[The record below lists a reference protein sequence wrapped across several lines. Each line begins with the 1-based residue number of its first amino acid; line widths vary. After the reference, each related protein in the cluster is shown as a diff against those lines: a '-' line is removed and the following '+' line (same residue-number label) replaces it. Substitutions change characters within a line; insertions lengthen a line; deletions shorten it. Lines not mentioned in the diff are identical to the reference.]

1 MKENDKVFKLTEEN
15 IINNWFNQIDSG
27 FYDISFGL
35 VKDLISDIKGDLI
48 HSKDIISKDTLYYV
62 DEVCSI
68 LDFDLNKTPI
78 ETIRKKIREAHI
90 ISKNIKWEE
99 D

>member
-15 IINNWFNQIDSG
+15 IINNWFNQIESG
-27 FYDISFGL
+27 FYFGSMKNLISNI
-35 VKDLISDIKGDLI
+35 KNDLIY
-48 HSKDIISKDTLYYV
+48 SKDIISKDTLHYV
-62 DEVCSI
+62 DKVCSI

>member
-1 MKENDKVFKLTEEN
+1 MGKDEKVLKLTEEN

-27 FYDISFGL
+27 FYFGS
-35 VKDLISDIKGDLI
+35 VKDLISDIKDDLI
-48 HSKDIISKDTLYYV
+48 HSKDIISKDTLHYV

>member
-1 MKENDKVFKLTEEN
+1 MGKDEKVFKLTEEN

-27 FYDISFGL
+27 FYFGL
-35 VKDLISDIKGDLI
+35 VKDIISDIKDDLI
-48 HSKDIISKDTLYYV
+48 HSKDIISKDTLHYV

>member
-27 FYDISFGL
+27 FYFGSL
-35 VKDLISDIKGDLI
+35 KDLISDIKDDLI
-48 HSKDIISKDTLYYV
+48 HSKDIISKDTLHYV

>member
-1 MKENDKVFKLTEEN
+1 MGKDEKVFKLTEEN

-27 FYDISFGL
+27 FYFGS
-35 VKDLISDIKGDLI
+35 VKDLISDIKDDLI
-48 HSKDIISKDTLYYV
+48 HSKDIISKDTLHYV

-90 ISKNIKWEE
+90 ISKNIKWEVK
-99 D
+99 

>member
-1 MKENDKVFKLTEEN
+1 MGKDEKVFKLTEEN

-27 FYDISFGL
+27 FYFGS
-35 VKDLISDIKGDLI
+35 VKDLISDIKDDLI
-48 HSKDIISKDTLYYV
+48 YSKDIISKDTLHYV

-90 ISKNIKWEE
+90 ISKKIKWEE